1 VDLNKE
7 LFAVKTE
14 KVEFFVFVF
23 AFVVPLFM

>member
-1 VDLNKE
+1 MDLNKE

-14 KVEFFVFVF
+14 KVEFFVF